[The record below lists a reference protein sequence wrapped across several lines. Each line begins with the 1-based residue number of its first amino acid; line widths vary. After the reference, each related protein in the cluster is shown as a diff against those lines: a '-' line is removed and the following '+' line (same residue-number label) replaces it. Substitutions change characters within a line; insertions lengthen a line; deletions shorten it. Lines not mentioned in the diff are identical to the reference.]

1 MPQDPKQPP
10 RVLSDDESVPDWFV
24 RDFCDDAIRR
34 FREEIADHGRDPIQ
48 EEQARLRVVDELAGE
63 FQQGARWRDWT
74 IGDRRARQL
83 ASDAIGLSLEFQ
95 HDHDYEPMA
104 ARWTAV
110 RECAEGEQ
118 ARELIAEHE
127 REFAAGAAGEADRTT
142 GDPEAPRVDRDQPR
156 TRGGGER

>member
-48 EEQARLRVVDELAGE
+48 EEQARLRVVDELAG
-63 FQQGARWRDWT
+63 
-74 IGDRRARQL
+74 
-83 ASDAIGLSLEFQ
+83 EFQ